1 MAVTPQTAAHPAGPA
16 PIHAPTPSASTAAP
30 APTLATAPAAPPP
43 STPDDVVD
51 YTGAEQ
57 AQPMQGLRRRRSGAK
72 RALPKA
78 TPVYFVFQVLG
89 EDGQPM
95 QFSKSRI
102 KILACERNTD
112 KVLDIIDGDEHE
124 HAVYIRGML
133 APARVPGGGAA
144 SNGAASG

>member
-1 MAVTPQTAAHPAGPA
+1 MATAPQTAAHPTPV
-16 PIHAPTPSASTAAP
+16 PAPTPV
-30 APTLATAPAAPPP
+30 
-43 STPDDVVD
+43 PDDNMPQ
-51 YTGAEQ
+51 T
-57 AQPMQGLRRRRSGAK
+57 QGLRRRRSQGK

-89 EDGQPM
+89 DDGQPIP
-95 QFSKSRI
+95 FSKSKI

-133 APARVPGGGAA
+133 APARVPGAGAA
-144 SNGAASG
+144 SNGSAPVG